1 MPGEC
6 PKSPV
11 WRRRASLVWLGQ
23 TALLAPCPTS
33 DFGHSHVRSVCKQT
47 LVFFAET
54 RDNPLARMPR
64 HIVPA
69 AFAHLSNSGHSRRSS
84 RHPPIIADPR
94 QAFTNLKIV
103 KYGPSGAPR
112 SAPAFREPA
121 RRSDAARQ
129 ACEQEARRR

>member
-1 MPGEC
+1 MDGHN
-6 PKSPV
+6 
-11 WRRRASLVWLGQ
+11 RRRA
-23 TALLAPCPTS
+23 AI
-33 DFGHSHVRSVCKQT
+33 VRQASRTVSRDARRRGPRRGI
-47 LVFFAET
+47 LVFFVET

-84 RHPPIIADPR
+84 RPPPIIADPR

-121 RRSDAARQ
+121 RRRDAARQ

>member
-1 MPGEC
+1 MDGHN
-6 PKSPV
+6 
-11 WRRRASLVWLGQ
+11 RRRA
-23 TALLAPCPTS
+23 AI
-33 DFGHSHVRSVCKQT
+33 VRQASRTVSRDARRRGAAGRGPRRGI

-121 RRSDAARQ
+121 RRRDAARQ

>member
-1 MPGEC
+1 MDGHN
-6 PKSPV
+6 
-11 WRRRASLVWLGQ
+11 RRRA
-23 TALLAPCPTS
+23 AI
-33 DFGHSHVRSVCKQT
+33 VRQASRTVSRDARRRGAARRGI

-64 HIVPA
+64 HIMPA

>member
-1 MPGEC
+1 MDGHN
-6 PKSPV
+6 
-11 WRRRASLVWLGQ
+11 RRRA
-23 TALLAPCPTS
+23 AI
-33 DFGHSHVRSVCKQT
+33 VRQASRTVPRDARRRGI

-64 HIVPA
+64 HIVLA

-103 KYGPSGAPR
+103 KHGPSGAPS

>member
-1 MPGEC
+1 MDGHN
-6 PKSPV
+6 
-11 WRRRASLVWLGQ
+11 RRRA
-23 TALLAPCPTS
+23 AI
-33 DFGHSHVRSVCKQT
+33 VRQASRKLSRDAAGRGPRRGI

-54 RDNPLARMPR
+54 RDNPQARMSR
-64 HIVPA
+64 HIVLA

-84 RHPPIIADPR
+84 RLPPIIAGPR

>member
-1 MPGEC
+1 MDGHN
-6 PKSPV
+6 
-11 WRRRASLVWLGQ
+11 RRRA
-23 TALLAPCPTS
+23 AI
-33 DFGHSHVRSVCKQT
+33 VRQASRKVSRDARRRGPRRGI

-121 RRSDAARQ
+121 RRRDAARQ
-129 ACEQEARRR
+129 VCEQEARRR

>member
-1 MPGEC
+1 MDGHN
-6 PKSPV
+6 
-11 WRRRASLVWLGQ
+11 RRRAA
-23 TALLAPCPTS
+23 T
-33 DFGHSHVRSVCKQT
+33 VRQASRTVSRDARRRGPRRGI

-121 RRSDAARQ
+121 RRSGAARQ

>member
-1 MPGEC
+1 MDGHN
-6 PKSPV
+6 
-11 WRRRASLVWLGQ
+11 RRRA
-23 TALLAPCPTS
+23 AI
-33 DFGHSHVRSVCKQT
+33 VRQASRTVSRDARRRGPRRGI
-47 LVFFAET
+47 LVFFVET

-84 RHPPIIADPR
+84 RPPPIIADPR